1 MAGLQWFHDSK
12 RQISVYP
19 RSDVLLQA
27 IPEARTVSGSL
38 IAVPHTLH
46 NAQVLRHFQYPVA
59 PIVTDENYD
68 WPIEPGKKP
77 LPHQKVCTNFQVL
90 HTKSCNLG
98 DPGTMKTLSALW
110 MCDWLMK
117 QHSRGSM
124 RCLIVGPLTILETV
138 WASGIFKT
146 FLSHRSFEVLYGSAE
161 RRRKL
166 LAAKPDFAIVNF
178 EGVGVGARTGKGI
191 VPDGLCKDLIDD
203 KGIQIVIVDE
213 GDSYCDARTKK
224 HRIARMVFA
233 NRQYLTILTGTPTPK
248 APSDAYGIAKLI
260 NNAWGKSFTTF
271 RAEVEYKLPYSQFR
285 WVPQKEGYERA
296 RRLLAPAIRYS
307 IEEVWKDAP
316 AMTTQARM
324 VQLTEE
330 QKKMLAA
337 LKRDLQVQMKSG
349 ETVSAINEAAARQ
362 KYLQIVLGAI
372 YDADHKIHKVAADP
386 RFDELKT
393 LIERSPRK
401 VLVFVGLTSMVHILH
416 KKLSETWGCEF
427 INGEV
432 TKNART
438 EIIQRFET
446 DPKFRILVADPLPVA
461 YGINQLVAADTV
473 VWYGPTEKS
482 RLYVQGNKRAHRP
495 GQRWPVTI
503 YQLVATQLE
512 RDIFAR
518 LEQQTTLQGTM
529 LSAIQRGE
537 F

>member
-1 MAGLQWFHDSK
+1 MDWYFDAL
-12 RQISVYP
+12 RQLGVYP
-19 RSDVLLQA
+19 RSDVLLTA
-27 IPEARTVSGSL
+27 IPEARQINGAYV
-38 IAVPHTLH
+38 AVPHTLR

-59 PIVTDENYD
+59 PVITDANYD
-68 WPIEPGKKP
+68 WPIEPGKRP
-77 LPHQKVCTNFQVL
+77 LPHQKVCTNFQLV
-90 HTKSCNLG
+90 HPKSCNLG

-110 MCDWLMK
+110 MADYLMR
-117 QHSRGSM
+117 QHPPGTM

-138 WASGIFKT
+138 WASGIFRA
-146 FLSHRSFEVLYGSAE
+146 FLSHRTFEVLHGSSE

-166 LAAKPDFAIVNF
+166 LALKPDFAIVNF
-178 EGVGVGARTGKGI
+178 DGVGVGARTGKGI
-191 VPDGLCKDLIDD
+191 VLDGFSKDLVDD

-271 RAEVEYKLPYSQFR
+271 RSEVEYKLPYSQFR
-285 WVPQKEGYERA
+285 WVPQRDGYEKS

-307 IEEVWKDAP
+307 IEDVWQDAP
-316 AMTTQARM
+316 PMTTQARM
-324 VQLTEE
+324 VALTDE

-337 LKRDLQVQMKSG
+337 LKRDLQVEMRSG
-349 ETVSAINEAAARQ
+349 ATVNAINEAAARQ
-362 KYLQIVLGAI
+362 KYLQIVLGAV
-372 YDADHKIHKVAADP
+372 YDADHNIHRVAADP
-386 RFDELKT
+386 RFDELRT
-393 LIERSPRK
+393 IIERTDRK
-401 VLVFVGLTSMVHILH
+401 VLIFVGLTSMVHILH
-416 KKLSETWGCEF
+416 KKLSETWGCEY

-432 TKNART
+432 SKNDRT

-482 RLYVQGNKRAHRP
+482 RLYVQSNKRAHRP
-495 GQRWPVTI
+495 GQRWPVSI